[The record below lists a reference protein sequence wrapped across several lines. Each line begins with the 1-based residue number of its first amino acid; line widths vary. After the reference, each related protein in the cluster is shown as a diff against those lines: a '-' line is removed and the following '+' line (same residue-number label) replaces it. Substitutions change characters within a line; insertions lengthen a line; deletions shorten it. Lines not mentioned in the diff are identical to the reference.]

1 MSDSFGSA
9 WALGSIAGELS
20 AQRNAQTT
28 QYFVDAMRRRRERQ
42 QQGQQ
47 VQVDVGALLQHLEER
62 EAYIEGLEAEI
73 AELRRQGAIVAAN
86 RDKIDKWATWAQ
98 EKLISAGL
106 L

>member
-1 MSDSFGSA
+1 MSDNMGSA
-9 WALGSIAGELS
+9 WALGGILGQLQGESEVRAARGL
-20 AQRNAQTT
+20 ATAL
-28 QYFVDAMRRRRERQ
+28 RRRFQ
-42 QQGQQ
+42 QPQ

>member
-28 QYFVDAMRRRRERQ
+28 QYFADAMRRRRERQ

-62 EAYIEGLEAEI
+62 ENYIVALECEI
-73 AELRRQGAIVAAN
+73 AKLRQLGARIQAD
-86 RDKIDKWATWAQ
+86 RDKINDWAIRAEQ
-98 EKLISAGL
+98 KLKGL
-106 L
+106 GEL

>member
-47 VQVDVGALLQHLEER
+47 VQVDVNGLIDMVNER
-62 EAYIEGLEAEI
+62 DEMIADLEARLLDLQTRANLVE
-73 AELRRQGAIVAAN
+73 AN
-86 RDKIDKWATWAQ
+86 RDKINAWAIWAEQ
-98 EKLISAGL
+98 KLKSVGAL
-106 L
+106 